1 MLGMINKSTRPDAVR
16 ALLPVEPGYW
26 YASDG
31 WTPGAATAAINER
44 RDQPSASYRELLAE
58 SAFCP
63 SPMGN
68 VMQETNRPFEALE
81 AGSIPLLERRLLMDV
96 HRSLLG
102 NHPLPTF
109 PNWKMAASFVQ
120 AMWNDKRAL
129 DQLQTECLS
138 WWQSYKANLTVE
150 AIAFT
155 DRLWMDIPSSNSEF
169 VRGYARLPGWF
180 VFELLRHHSA
190 GALRRRVIRQ
200 ARRLLAGRR
209 LFGRM

>member
-1 MLGMINKSTRPDAVR
+1 
-16 ALLPVEPGYW
+16 
-26 YASDG
+26 
-31 WTPGAATAAINER
+31 
-44 RDQPSASYRELLAE
+44 
-58 SAFCP
+58 
-63 SPMGN
+63 
-68 VMQETNRPFEALE
+68 
-81 AGSIPLLERRLLMDV
+81 
-96 HRSLLG
+96 
-102 NHPLPTF
+102 
-109 PNWKMAASFVQ
+109 
-120 AMWNDKRAL
+120 
-129 DQLQTECLS
+129 
-138 WWQSYKANLTVE
+138 VE